1 MPEITLEEYE
11 LMNRILS
18 DTRTGWWKADY
29 RLQTYFFSKQIM
41 ELTGL
46 PSDRLSFADFLNR
59 IRTDFRFR
67 IGEEIATLEQ
77 PYVYDMTF
85 PILCPKGEIW
95 IHIKKLHQEKNAHG
109 DSIITGSIQIV
120 DSPET
125 TKSEQAAA
133 LRINNLL
140 YQLNNISYTLL
151 SFLQNNN
158 KIIYV
163 SLLVILSFFLFLDY
177 IPGMH
182 AYSAWVTPPV
192 ALFLGLSFAL
202 LCGQAHPKFN
212 KKISKY
218 LLQYSVVGLGFG
230 MNLQASLAS
239 GKEGMEFTVISVVG
253 TLLIGWGFGRKFLKV
268 DRDTSYL
275 ISSGT
280 AICGGSAIAAV
291 GPVLRAKDSEMS
303 VALGTIFILNAIA
316 LFIFPVIGHALNMS
330 QHEFGTWAAIA
341 IHDTSSVVGA
351 GAAYGEEALRVAT
364 TIKLTR
370 ALWIIPLAI
379 ATSFIFKSKGQKISI
394 PWFIFFF
401 VLAMIVNT
409 YVLNLSETGAL
420 IGAGINSIARKAL
433 TITLFFI
440 GASLSRDVL
449 KAVGI
454 KPLVQ
459 GILLW
464 VVISVST
471 LAYIYWS

>member
-1 MPEITLEEYE
+1 
-11 LMNRILS
+11 
-18 DTRTGWWKADY
+18 
-29 RLQTYFFSKQIM
+29 
-41 ELTGL
+41 
-46 PSDRLSFADFLNR
+46 
-59 IRTDFRFR
+59 
-67 IGEEIATLEQ
+67 
-77 PYVYDMTF
+77 
-85 PILCPKGEIW
+85 
-95 IHIKKLHQEKNAHG
+95 
-109 DSIITGSIQIV
+109 
-120 DSPET
+120 
-125 TKSEQAAA
+125 
-133 LRINNLL
+133 
-140 YQLNNISYTLL
+140 
-151 SFLQNNN
+151 
-158 KIIYV
+158 
-163 SLLVILSFFLFLDY
+163 
-177 IPGMH
+177 MH

-192 ALFLGLSFAL
+192 ALFLGLAFAL

-253 TLLIGWGFGRKFLKV
+253 TLLIGWVIGCKFLKV

-420 IGAGINSIARKAL
+420 IGAGINSIARKTL